1 MSQQT
6 GRQNNS
12 LEKTIAVT
20 ASLLYKTPAAC
31 HKPSN
36 KAKANAITIPYLQ
49 QTHGGRRFD
58 CSINNEAING
68 LLKYRDLT
76 VEAINSVS
84 GGRRRPLP
92 CSLGLIRSDQAIQGD
107 K

>member
-6 GRQNNS
+6 GSQNNS

-20 ASLLYKTPAAC
+20 ASLLYKTPAAR

-36 KAKANAITIPYLQ
+36 KANAITIYHTWL
-49 QTHGGRRFD
+49 THGGRRFD

-76 VEAINSVS
+76 VEAINSDPEVAV
-84 GGRRRPLP
+84 
-92 CSLGLIRSDQAIQGD
+92 GLCPGILV
-107 K
+107 

>member
-6 GRQNNS
+6 GSQNNS

-20 ASLLYKTPAAC
+20 ASLLYVQDSCRP
-31 HKPSN
+31 PQ
-36 KAKANAITIPYLQ
+36 AKQQGQCNNDIPYLQ

-92 CSLGLIRSDQAIQGD
+92 CLLGLIRSDQAIQGD